1 MALFTEDY
9 LEHHGI
15 PGMKWGVRRY
25 QNKDGSLTELGKRR
39 LGKNSGSNLKDSI
52 NAELSKDYANISGG
66 LKSASKVATNSSEA
80 VSTLGRMKRRKI
92 ARELNL
98 SKMSDQELREKIN
111 RMDLERRY
119 TDLIASQRTTGYDYV
134 RDILAIGGSG
144 LAAAGSAYAIM
155 MSLRKIL

>member
-1 MALFTEDY
+1 MQPNVEEY

-15 PGMKWGVRRY
+15 KGMKWGVRRY

-39 LGKNSGSNLKDSI
+39 LGKDSSKSAI
-52 NAELSKDYANISGG
+52 NNELSKDYANLSGG
-66 LKSASKVATNSSEA
+66 FKNASKMANNSSET
-80 VSTLGRMKRRKI
+80 VSTLARMKRRRI
-92 ARELNL
+92 AKEMNL

-119 TDLIASQRTTGYDYV
+119 TDLVASQRTTGYDYV

-144 LAAAGSAYAIM
+144 LAAVGSAYGIM
-155 MSLRKIL
+155 MALRKIL